1 MDAQEIKQIA
11 EQMNLGVQQGFVEH
25 PDTGEYIPFDEFIQ
39 WYNRQNK
46 KDSNTLKHK
55 DMRQQVEVIVK
66 MTFDVDAGIDQEQAK
81 QEIAYWISE
90 TMQTMDDMES
100 KYDFMGSEIVSIKE
114 EAEIY
119 GNE

>member
-1 MDAQEIKQIA
+1 MKANDKITTRLNQLA
-11 EQMNLGVQQGFVEH
+11 GVTK
-25 PDTGEYIPFDEFIQ
+25 PT
-39 WYNRQNK
+39 NK
-46 KDSNTLKHK
+46 NTFKTTLKHK
-55 DMRQQVEVIVK
+55 DMRQQVEVMVK

-100 KYDFMGSEIVSIKE
+100 KYGFMGSEIVSIKE

-119 GNE
+119 DVEQEQTTGDHEQEK